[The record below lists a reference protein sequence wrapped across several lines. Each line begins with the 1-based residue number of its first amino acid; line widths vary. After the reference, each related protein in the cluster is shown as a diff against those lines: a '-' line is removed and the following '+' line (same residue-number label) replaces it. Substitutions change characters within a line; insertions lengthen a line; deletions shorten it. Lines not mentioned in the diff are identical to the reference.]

1 MKSTGGFLIIGP
13 PITGKTRSLGTL
25 PGRTILFNWE
35 LEGYL
40 ALRVPYVVCKSLRD
54 FWKEGRELKQTT
66 PGVRPTEVIVV
77 DYLVRPGSISEMKEV
92 QLDRNHFLNFI
103 KDANSLP
110 EHLEE
115 FDYIGADSLGP
126 FATEALDFII
136 ALNGRNTP
144 QIQDYRDAIKK
155 IMEVLF
161 RIQGLGKPLIMLAHF
176 QTERDEISGKGRQ
189 VPQVWGKDL
198 PQNVLKWFSTILQSI
213 AIPDGKGGTSYL
225 WKTKP
230 EGLVESLGGRPPFA
244 DNLPATIPQDFKAL
258 FERIPK

>member
-1 MKSTGGFLIIGP
+1 MKPTGSFLIIGP

-40 ALRVPYVVCKSLRD
+40 ALRVPYVVYQSLRT
-54 FWKEGRELKQTT
+54 FWQEKKKIEN
-66 PGVRPTEVIVV
+66 VIVV
-77 DYLVRPGSISEMKEV
+77 DYLVRPGSITEGKEV
-92 QLDRNHFLNFI
+92 KLNREDFLNFI
-103 KDANSLP
+103 KDANSTV

-115 FDYIGADSLGP
+115 FENIAIDSLAR
-126 FATEALDFII
+126 FAMEALNFIV
-136 ALNGRNTP
+136 ALNGRNVV
-144 QIQDYRDAIKK
+144 QIQDYKDAIAK
-155 IMEVLF
+155 IIEVLF
-161 RIQGLGKPLIMLAHF
+161 RIQGLGKTLIMLAHF
-176 QTERDEISGKGRQ
+176 QSERDDITGVGRR

-198 PQNVLKWFSTILQSI
+198 PQDVLKWFSTTLQTTTT
-213 AIPDGKGGTSYL
+213 PDGKGGTTYL

>member
-1 MKSTGGFLIIGP
+1 MKPTGSFLIIGP

-40 ALRVPYVVCKSLRD
+40 ALRVPYVVCQSLRT
-54 FWKEGRELKQTT
+54 FWAEKKKIES
-66 PGVRPTEVIVV
+66 VVVV
-77 DYLVRPGSISEMKEV
+77 DYLVRPGSISEQKEV
-92 QLDRNHFLNFI
+92 VLDRNHFLNFI

-110 EHLEE
+110 EHLGE

-198 PQNVLKWFSTILQSI
+198 PQNILKWFSTIL
-213 AIPDGKGGTSYL
+213 
-225 WKTKP
+225 
-230 EGLVESLGGRPPFA
+230 
-244 DNLPATIPQDFKAL
+244 
-258 FERIPK
+258 